1 MKENA
6 YVYCHI
12 RKDKNEIFYIGIA
25 TKKTRADESFN
36 RRNNIWGKIASKT
49 DYDIA
54 ILYENLSWE
63 QACEMEKAMIK
74 SHGKIYD
81 GTGSLANITDGG
93 DGTIGVVRA
102 NEHLKGI
109 NLTEQHKLNIK
120 NGLLNSNKIR
130 KSYSEEYRKIL
141 SDRMKLNKYCFG
153 KKLSEETKSKMS
165 INNARTNNRKVID
178 TISLEEYSSLKDLY
192 KSNFDYFN
200 NLGLKYSSCVAQLRG
215 QNKNKT
221 NYMYLDLY
229 LQKQLTFK

>member
-25 TKKTRADESFN
+25 TKKTRAYESFN

-54 ILYENLSWE
+54 VLYENLSWE
-63 QACEMEKAMIK
+63 QACEIERQMIK

-81 GTGSLANITDGG
+81 NTGTLANITDGG
-93 DGTIGVVRA
+93 DGTIGMIRT
-102 NEHLKGI
+102 NEHLKGVK
-109 NLTEQHKLNIK
+109 LTEQHKLNIK
-120 NGLLNSNKIR
+120 NGLLNSKKIR
-130 KSYSEEYRKIL
+130 KPYSAEYKKVI
-141 SDRMKLNKYCFG
+141 SDRMKANKYTLG
-153 KKLSEETKSKMS
+153 IKLSEETRLKMS
-165 INNARTNNRKVID
+165 VNNAKTNNRKVID

-215 QNKNKT
+215 QNKNRT